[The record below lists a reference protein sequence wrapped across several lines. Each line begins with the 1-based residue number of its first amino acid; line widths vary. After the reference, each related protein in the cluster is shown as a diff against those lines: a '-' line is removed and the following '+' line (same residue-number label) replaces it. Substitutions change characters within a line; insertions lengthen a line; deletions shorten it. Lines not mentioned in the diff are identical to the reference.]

1 MSDIADPALAEAGRT
16 RIEWADAQMPVLA
29 SLRERF
35 GDERPLE
42 GLTVAAC
49 LHVTAETALLM
60 RTLVAGGAEVALCAA
75 NPLATQDEVAAALSA
90 DEGVE
95 VFARHG
101 EDFDAFA
108 GHVADVL
115 DRAPRITLDDGAD
128 LLVTLHAARPDLL
141 EGLLGG
147 TEETTSGLVRLR
159 AMQADGRLACP
170 VLAVNEAR
178 AERVFN
184 DHYGTAQS
192 TLDGILRAT
201 NLLLAGRTVV
211 VLGYGPTGRGI
222 ALRARGAGA
231 QVVVCEVDPIAG
243 LDARMEGFDVLPS
256 LRAAER
262 GDIFITVTGAPA
274 VLGAAHFERMKDG
287 AVLANA
293 GHFDV
298 EIDLDALRAVGG
310 PGRRV
315 RPLVQQHVLPDGRRL
330 NLLASGRVVNLAAGE
345 GHPAS
350 VMDLSFALQALSVE
364 HLALSEGRLGSGV
377 HPVPDAI
384 DREVAR
390 LKLASLGV
398 ELDELTAEQRRYRR
412 SWE

>member
-1 MSDIADPALAEAGRT
+1 MSDIADKSLADAGRT
-16 RIEWADAQMPVLA
+16 RIEWADAQMPVLV
-29 SLRERF
+29 SIRKRF
-35 GDERPLE
+35 GDQRPLE
-42 GLTVAAC
+42 GLTVGAC
-49 LHVTAETALLM
+49 LHVTAETANLV
-60 RTLVAGGAEVALCAA
+60 RALVAGGARVALCAA
-75 NPLATQDEVAAALSA
+75 NPLATQDAVAAAVAEL
-90 DEGVE
+90 DGVE

-101 EDFDAFA
+101 EDLDTYA

-115 DRAPRITLDDGAD
+115 DLAPRITLDDGAD

-141 EGLLGG
+141 KGLLGG

-159 AMQADGRLACP
+159 AMQADGRLHCP

-222 ALRARGAGA
+222 ALRSRGAGA

-243 LDARMEGFDVLPS
+243 LDARMEGFEVMPS
-256 LRAAER
+256 LEAAVR
-262 GDIFITVTGAPA
+262 GDIFITVTGAPS
-274 VLGAAHFERMKDG
+274 VLGRAHFERMKDG

-310 PGRRV
+310 EGKAV
-315 RPLVQQHVLPDGRRL
+315 RPLVSQHRLADGRRL
-330 NLLASGRVVNLAAGE
+330 NLLRCRRCRSSTSRPAKACSR
-345 GHPAS
+345 PAS
-350 VMDLSFALQALSVE
+350 SPCPTTSTARS
-364 HLALSEGRLGSGV
+364 RGSSS
-377 HPVPDAI
+377 P
-384 DREVAR
+384 RS
-390 LKLASLGV
+390 ASSS
-398 ELDELTAEQRRYRR
+398 T
-412 SWE
+412 S

>member
-1 MSDIADPALAEAGRT
+1 MSDIADPTLADAGRT
-16 RIEWADAQMPVLA
+16 RIEWADAQMPVLR
-29 SLRERF
+29 SIRERF
-35 GDERPLE
+35 GDQRPLD
-42 GLTVAAC
+42 GITVGAC
-49 LHVTAETALLM
+49 LHVTAETANLV
-60 RTLVAGGAEVALCAA
+60 RTLVAGGAQVALCAA
-75 NPLATQDEVAAALSA
+75 NPLATQDAVAAGLVEL
-90 DEGVE
+90 DGGE

-101 EDFDAFA
+101 EDLDTLA
-108 GHVADVL
+108 GHVADVVE
-115 DRAPRITLDDGAD
+115 RAPDITLDDGAD
-128 LLVTLHAARPDLL
+128 LLVTLHAVRPDLL
-141 EGLLGG
+141 DGLLGG

-159 AMQADGRLACP
+159 AMQADGRLRCP
-170 VLAVNEAR
+170 VLAVNEAQ

-231 QVVVCEVDPIAG
+231 QVVVCEVDPVAG
-243 LDARMEGFDVLPS
+243 LDARMEGCEVMPS
-256 LRAAER
+256 LAAAQR
-262 GDIFITVTGAPA
+262 GYVFITVTGAPA
-274 VLGAAHFERMKDG
+274 VLGREHFLAMKDG

-298 EIDLDALRAVGG
+298 EIDLTALRELGG
-310 PGRRV
+310 PGRPV
-315 RPLVQQHVLPDGRRL
+315 RPLVEQHVLPDGRRL

-364 HLALSEGRLGSGV
+364 HLAAGGLPPGV
-377 HPVPDAI
+377 QPVPDDI
-384 DREVAR
+384 D
-390 LKLASLGV
+390 
-398 ELDELTAEQRRYRR
+398 
-412 SWE
+412 

>member
-1 MSDIADPALAEAGRT
+1 
-16 RIEWADAQMPVLA
+16 
-29 SLRERF
+29 
-35 GDERPLE
+35 
-42 GLTVAAC
+42 
-49 LHVTAETALLM
+49 LL
-60 RTLVAGGAEVALCAA
+60 
-75 NPLATQDEVAAALSA
+75 D
-90 DEGVE
+90 
-95 VFARHG
+95 
-101 EDFDAFA
+101 
-108 GHVADVL
+108 
-115 DRAPRITLDDGAD
+115 
-128 LLVTLHAARPDLL
+128 
-141 EGLLGG
+141 GLLGG

-159 AMQADGRLACP
+159 AMEADGRLRCP

-178 AERVFN
+178 AERVLN
-184 DHYGTAQS
+184 DHYGTGQS

-231 QVVVCEVDPIAG
+231 QVIVCEVDPVAA
-243 LDARMEGFDVLPS
+243 LDARMEGFEVLPA
-256 LRAAER
+256 LAAAER
-262 GDIFITVTGAPA
+262 GDVFITVTGAPA
-274 VLGAAHFERMKDG
+274 VLSTPHFERMKDG

-298 EIDLDALRAVGG
+298 EIDLPSLREVAG
-310 PGRRV
+310 PGSAV

-364 HLALSEGRLGSGV
+364 HLAGAGRGLAAGV
-377 HPVPDAI
+377 HPVPAGI

-398 ELDELTAEQRRYRR
+398 QLDELTESQRGYLRR
-412 SWE
+412 WE

>member
-1 MSDIADPALAEAGRT
+1 
-16 RIEWADAQMPVLA
+16 MPVLR
-29 SLRERF
+29 SIRERF
-35 GDERPLE
+35 ADQRPLD
-42 GLTVAAC
+42 GLTVGAC
-49 LHVTAETALLM
+49 LHVTAETANLV
-60 RTLVAGGAEVALCAA
+60 RALVAGGAQVALCAA
-75 NPLATQDEVAAALSA
+75 NPLATQDGVAAAVA
-90 DEGVE
+90 QVEGVE

-101 EDFDAFA
+101 EDLDTYA

-115 DRAPRITLDDGAD
+115 DLAPRITLDDGAD

-222 ALRARGAGA
+222 ALRSRGAGA

-243 LDARMEGFDVLPS
+243 LDARMEGFEVMPS
-256 LRAAER
+256 IEAAAR
-262 GDIFITVTGAPA
+262 GDIFITVTGAPG
-274 VLGAAHFERMKDG
+274 VLGRDHFLAMKDG

-298 EIDLDALRAVGG
+298 EIDLDALREVGG
-310 PGRRV
+310 AGRAV
-315 RPLVQQHVLPDGRRL
+315 RPLVSQHKLPDGRRL

-364 HLALSEGRLGSGV
+364 HIAASAGTLSAGV
-377 HPVPDAI
+377 HPVPDDI

-398 ELDELTAEQRRYRR
+398 QLDVLTAEQRRYRR

>member
-1 MSDIADPALAEAGRT
+1 
-16 RIEWADAQMPVLA
+16 MPVLC
-29 SLRERF
+29 SIRERF

-49 LHVTAETALLM
+49 LHVTAETAGLV
-60 RTLVAGGAEVALCAA
+60 RALVAGGAQVALCGA
-75 NPLATQDEVAAALSA
+75 NPLATQDEVAAALSEI
-90 DEGVE
+90 EGAE
-95 VFARHG
+95 VFARRG
-101 EDFDAFA
+101 EDLDAFA

-115 DRAPRITLDDGAD
+115 ERAPQVTLDDGAD
-128 LLVTLHAARPDLL
+128 LLVTLHAVRPDLL
-141 EGLLGG
+141 DGLLGG

-159 AMQADGRLACP
+159 AMQADGRLRCP

-184 DHYGTAQS
+184 DHYGTGQS

-231 QVVVCEVDPIAG
+231 QVVVCEIDPVPA
-243 LDARMEGFDVLPS
+243 LDARMEGFEVLPS

-262 GDIFITVTGAPA
+262 GDVFITVTGAPG
-274 VLGAAHFERMKDG
+274 VLGRPHFEAMKDG

-298 EIDLDALRAVGG
+298 EIDLGALREVAGE
-310 PGRRV
+310 GRRV
-315 RPLVQQHVLPDGRRL
+315 RPLVEQYVTPDGRRL

-364 HLALSEGRLGSGV
+364 HLARVGRDLPPGV
-377 HPVPDAI
+377 QPVPEDI

-398 ELDELTAEQRRYRR
+398 QLDELTDEQRRYLRR
-412 SWE
+412 WE

>member
-1 MSDIADPALAEAGRT
+1 
-16 RIEWADAQMPVLA
+16 MPVLR
-29 SLRERF
+29 SIRERF
-35 GDERPLE
+35 GVQRPLE

-49 LHVTAETALLM
+49 LHVTAETAGLVK
-60 RTLVAGGAEVALCAA
+60 TLVAGGARVALCAA
-75 NPLATQDEVAAALSA
+75 NPLATQDGVAAALA
-90 DEGVE
+90 ELDDVE

-101 EDFDAFA
+101 EDLDTYA

-115 DRAPRITLDDGAD
+115 DRAPRITIDDGAD

-141 EGLLGG
+141 KGLLGG

-159 AMQADGRLACP
+159 AMQSDGRLLCP

-231 QVVVCEVDPIAG
+231 QVVVCEIDPIAG
-243 LDARMEGFDVLPS
+243 LDARMEGFEVMPS
-256 LRAAER
+256 LQAAIR

-274 VLGAAHFERMKDG
+274 VLGRDHFERMKDG

-298 EIDLDALRAVGG
+298 EIDLGALRELSGAA
-310 PGRRV
+310 GRRV
-315 RPLVQQHVLPDGRRL
+315 RPLVEQYTLPDGRSL

-364 HLALSEGRLGSGV
+364 HLAAGEGKLPAGV
-377 HPVPDAI
+377 QPVPDDI

-398 ELDELTAEQRRYRR
+398 QLDELTAEQRRYRR

>member
-1 MSDIADPALAEAGRT
+1 
-16 RIEWADAQMPVLA
+16 MPVLR
-29 SLRERF
+29 SIRERF
-35 GDERPLE
+35 GDQRPLD
-42 GLTVAAC
+42 GLTVGAC
-49 LHVTAETALLM
+49 LHVTAETANLV
-60 RTLVAGGAEVALCAA
+60 TALVAGGARVALCAA
-75 NPLATQDEVAAALSA
+75 NPLATQDAVAAALA
-90 DEGVE
+90 QIDGVE

-101 EDFDAFA
+101 EDLDTYA

-115 DRAPRITLDDGAD
+115 DLGPRITLDDGAD

-201 NLLLAGRTVV
+201 NLLLAGRTIV

-222 ALRARGAGA
+222 ALRSRGAGA
-231 QVVVCEVDPIAG
+231 QVIVCEVDPVAG
-243 LDARMEGFDVLPS
+243 LDARMEGFEVMPS
-256 LRAAER
+256 LEAASR
-262 GDIFITVTGAPA
+262 GDIFITVTGAPH
-274 VLGAAHFERMKDG
+274 VLGRAHFERMKDG

-298 EIDLDALRAVGG
+298 EIDLAALREVGG
-310 PGRRV
+310 EGKAV
-315 RPLVQQHVLPDGRRL
+315 RPLVSQHTLADGRRL

-364 HLALSEGRLGSGV
+364 YIAAAHGTLGAGV
-377 HPVPDAI
+377 HPVPDDI

-398 ELDELTAEQRRYRR
+398 QLDELTAEQRRYRR

>member
-1 MSDIADPALAEAGRT
+1 
-16 RIEWADAQMPVLA
+16 MPVLR
-29 SLRERF
+29 SIRERF
-35 GDERPLE
+35 GDQRPLE
-42 GLTVAAC
+42 GLTVGAC
-49 LHVTAETALLM
+49 LHVTAETANLV
-60 RTLVAGGAEVALCAA
+60 RTLVAGGARVALCAA
-75 NPLATQDEVAAALSA
+75 NPLATQDAVAAAIA
-90 DEGVE
+90 QVEGVE

-101 EDFDAFA
+101 EDLDTYA

-115 DRAPRITLDDGAD
+115 ERVPNITLDDGAD
-128 LLVTLHAARPDLL
+128 LLVTLHAVRPDLL

-231 QVVVCEVDPIAG
+231 QVVVCEVDPVAG
-243 LDARMEGFDVLPS
+243 LDARMEGFEVMPS
-256 LRAAER
+256 LDAASR
-262 GDIFITVTGAPA
+262 GDIFITVTGVPG
-274 VLGAAHFERMKDG
+274 VLGREHFLKMKDG

-298 EIDLDALRAVGG
+298 EIDLAALREVGG
-310 PGRRV
+310 EGMAV
-315 RPLVQQHVLPDGRRL
+315 RPLVSQHTLPDGRRL

-364 HLALSEGRLGSGV
+364 HLAASEGALSAGV
-377 HPVPDAI
+377 HPVPDDI

-398 ELDELTAEQRRYRR
+398 RLDELTAEQRRYRR

>member
-1 MSDIADPALAEAGRT
+1 
-16 RIEWADAQMPVLA
+16 MPVLR

-35 GDERPLE
+35 GAERPLE
-42 GLTVAAC
+42 GLTVGAC
-49 LHVTAETALLM
+49 LHVTAETAGLV
-60 RTLVAGGAEVALCAA
+60 RTLVAGGAQVALCAA
-75 NPLATQDEVAAALSA
+75 NPLATQDAVAAALSQL
-90 DEGVE
+90 DGVE
-95 VFARHG
+95 VFARRG
-101 EDFDAFA
+101 EDLDTYA

-115 DRAPRITLDDGAD
+115 DRAPRVTLDDGAD

-141 EGLLGG
+141 EGMLGG

-159 AMQADGRLACP
+159 AMQADGRLNVP

-231 QVVVCEVDPIAG
+231 QVVVCEIDPIAG
-243 LDARMEGFDVLPS
+243 LDARMEGFEVMPS
-256 LRAAER
+256 LEAAAR
-262 GDIFITVTGAPA
+262 GDIFITVTGAPH

-298 EIDLDALRAVGG
+298 EIDLGALRAVGG
-310 PGRRV
+310 DGVAV
-315 RPLVQQHVLPDGRRL
+315 RPLVSQHTLPDGRRL
-330 NLLASGRVVNLAAGE
+330 NLLTAGRVVNLAAGE

-364 HLALSEGRLGSGV
+364 HLARHGAQLGAGV
-377 HPVPDAI
+377 HPVPDDI

-390 LKLASLGV
+390 LKLASLGI
-398 ELDELTAEQRRYRR
+398 ELDALTAEQQAYRR

>member
-1 MSDIADPALAEAGRT
+1 
-16 RIEWADAQMPVLA
+16 MPVLR
-29 SLRERF
+29 SIRERF
-35 GDERPLE
+35 GEQRPLA
-42 GLTVAAC
+42 GVTVGAC
-49 LHVTAETALLM
+49 LHVTAETAG
-60 RTLVAGGAEVALCAA
+60 LVTALTAGGAQVALCAA
-75 NPLATQDEVAAALSA
+75 NPLATQDAVAAALA
-90 DEGVE
+90 QLEGVE

-101 EDFDAFA
+101 EDLDTYA

-115 DRAPRITLDDGAD
+115 DRAPRVTLDDGAD

-141 EGLLGG
+141 EALLGG

-159 AMQADGRLACP
+159 AMQADARLAVP

-231 QVVVCEVDPIAG
+231 QVVVCEVDPVAG
-243 LDARMEGFDVLPS
+243 LDARMEGFEVMPS
-256 LRAAER
+256 RDAAAR
-262 GDIFITVTGAPA
+262 GDVFITVTGAPG
-274 VLGAAHFERMKDG
+274 VLGADHFAAMKDG

-298 EIDLDALRAVGG
+298 EIDLAALRAAAGADGV
-310 PGRRV
+310 RV
-315 RPLVQQHVLPDGRRL
+315 RPLVEQYRMPDGRSL

-364 HLALSEGRLGSGV
+364 HLVATEGTLAAGV
-377 HPVPDAI
+377 HPVPDDI

-398 ELDELTAEQRRYRR
+398 RLDELTAEQRRYRR

>member
-1 MSDIADPALAEAGRT
+1 
-16 RIEWADAQMPVLA
+16 MPVLR

-35 GDERPLE
+35 GAERPLE
-42 GLTVAAC
+42 GLTVGAC
-49 LHVTAETALLM
+49 LHVTAETAGLV
-60 RTLVAGGAEVALCAA
+60 RAIVAGGAQVALCAA
-75 NPLATQDEVAAALSA
+75 NPLATQDAVAAALVQL
-90 DEGVE
+90 DGVE
-95 VFARHG
+95 VFARRG
-101 EDFDAFA
+101 EDLDTYA

-141 EGLLGG
+141 KELLGG

-159 AMQADGRLACP
+159 AMQADGRLNVP

-231 QVVVCEVDPIAG
+231 QVVVCEIDPIAG
-243 LDARMEGFDVLPS
+243 LDARMEGFEVMPS
-256 LRAAER
+256 LEAAAR
-262 GDIFITVTGAPA
+262 GDIFITVTGAPH
-274 VLGAAHFERMKDG
+274 VLGAPHFARMKDG

-298 EIDLDALRAVGG
+298 EIDLAALRAAGG
-310 PGRRV
+310 DGVAV
-315 RPLVQQHVLPDGRRL
+315 RPLVSQHTLADGRRL
-330 NLLASGRVVNLAAGE
+330 NLLTAGRVVNLAAGE

-364 HLALSEGRLGSGV
+364 HLARSAGALGPGV
-377 HPVPDAI
+377 HPVPDDI

-398 ELDELTAEQRRYRR
+398 KLDALTAEQQAYRR

>member
-1 MSDIADPALAEAGRT
+1 MADPSLAEAGGT
-16 RIEWADAQMPVLA
+16 SIEWADAQMPVLR

-35 GDERPLE
+35 GAERPLE
-42 GLTVAAC
+42 GLTVGAC
-49 LHVTAETALLM
+49 LHVTAETAGLV
-60 RTLVAGGAEVALCAA
+60 RTLVAGGAQVALCAA
-75 NPLATQDEVAAALSA
+75 NPLATQDAVAAALSQL
-90 DEGVE
+90 DGVE
-95 VFARHG
+95 VFARRG
-101 EDFDAFA
+101 EDLDTYA

-115 DRAPRITLDDGAD
+115 DRAPRVTLDDGAD

-141 EGLLGG
+141 EGMLGG

-159 AMQADGRLACP
+159 AMQADGRLNVP

-231 QVVVCEVDPIAG
+231 QVVVCEIDPIAG
-243 LDARMEGFDVLPS
+243 LDARMEGFEVMPS
-256 LRAAER
+256 LEAAAR
-262 GDIFITVTGAPA
+262 GDIFITVTGAPH

-298 EIDLDALRAVGG
+298 EIDLGALRAVGG
-310 PGRRV
+310 DGVAV
-315 RPLVQQHVLPDGRRL
+315 RPLVSQHTLPDGRRL
-330 NLLASGRVVNLAAGE
+330 NLLTAGRVVNLAAGE

-364 HLALSEGRLGSGV
+364 HLARHGAQLGAGV
-377 HPVPDAI
+377 HPVPDDI

-390 LKLASLGV
+390 LKLASLGI
-398 ELDELTAEQRRYRR
+398 ELDALTAEQQAYRR

>member
-1 MSDIADPALAEAGRT
+1 
-16 RIEWADAQMPVLA
+16 MPVLR

-35 GDERPLE
+35 GAERPLE
-42 GLTVAAC
+42 GLTVGAC
-49 LHVTAETALLM
+49 LHVTAETAGLV
-60 RTLVAGGAEVALCAA
+60 RTLVAGGAQVALCAA
-75 NPLATQDEVAAALSA
+75 NPLATQDAVAAALSQV
-90 DEGVE
+90 EGVE
-95 VFARHG
+95 VFARRG
-101 EDFDAFA
+101 EDLDTYA

-141 EGLLGG
+141 EDLLGG
-147 TEETTSGLVRLR
+147 TEETTSGLLRLR
-159 AMQADGRLACP
+159 AMQADGRLSVP

-243 LDARMEGFDVLPS
+243 LDARMEGFEVMPS
-256 LRAAER
+256 LEAAAR
-262 GDIFITVTGAPA
+262 GDVFITVTGAPH

-298 EIDLDALRAVGG
+298 EIDLGALREVGG
-310 PGRRV
+310 EGAAV
-315 RPLVQQHVLPDGRRL
+315 RPLVSQHTLSDGRRL

-364 HLALSEGRLGSGV
+364 HLAKAGGALAAGV
-377 HPVPDAI
+377 HPVPDDI

-398 ELDELTAEQRRYRR
+398 RLDALTAEQQAYRR